1 MTIYT
6 YQAFVIAL
14 LLLCAGFIWGTFYVD
29 APYEIFAGAVVAV
42 FGGYG
47 YKRLKQKEEKY
58 QNNKDADSTQEE
70 SIGHE

>member
-14 LLLCAGFIWGTFYVD
+14 LLLCAGFIWGTFYTD

-47 YKRLKQKEEKY
+47 FKRLKQKESKY
-58 QNNKDADSTQEE
+58 NEQLPPEE
-70 SIGHE
+70 TIGHE